1 MHSISQISIRIVA
14 VLFAGAIATT
24 AFAGTVDKRF
34 TYQGVLRVDGSMPA
48 FVFAT
53 FDLYRTE
60 TGGTSIAREFGGG
73 GGIVFLGDNGEFF
86 TELDFG
92 ETGDDGLPIFNGGD
106 LFLEIIISNEVL
118 TPRQRITPTP
128 IASSMPGVFPFG
140 NQLHL
145 GEAMDN
151 VLVGNGSQNT
161 NFTISNGNFTHN
173 NGNIT
178 LNNGNIAL
186 INGVVSATSSASSV
200 ASFSSTSTVG
210 AWIRLINTSAG
221 GSPWAIISTGS
232 LNGEGPGAL
241 VIADQSAGGGPRM
254 VINSNGNI
262 GIGVNDP
269 QEALHINGSVRSKTV
284 IIEGGADVAERYDI
298 ASPVGMETK
307 PGMVVSI
314 DPTNLG
320 KLMISDIAYDRKV
333 AGVISGADGVAPGLI
348 LGHDGTVADG
358 ETPVANVG
366 RVWCYVDA
374 DEGGPVTAG
383 DLLTTATTPGHA
395 MRVDDQARSQGA
407 VLGKAMSSLE
417 SGRGLVLVLVS
428 LQ

>member
-1 MHSISQISIRIVA
+1 MHLISQISIRIVSA
-14 VLFAGAIATT
+14 LFTAAIATT
-24 AFAGTVDKRF
+24 AFAEPVF
-34 TYQGVLRVDGSMPA
+34 TYQGVVELNGSAPA
-48 FVFAT
+48 NVFVVYE
-53 FDLYRTE
+53 LYRTE
-60 TGGTSIAREFGGG
+60 TGGTPIAFTIAGTIFPDE
-73 GGIVFLGDNGEFF
+73 NGQFVS
-86 TELDFG
+86 ELDFG
-92 ETGDDGLPIFNGGD
+92 ETGGDGLAIYNGD
-106 LFLEIIISNEVL
+106 VL
-118 TPRQRITPTP
+118 YLQVILGNVVQTPRQRITPTP
-128 IASSMPGVFPFG
+128 IALSMPGAFSI
-140 NQLHL
+140 NNELRL
-145 GEAMDN
+145 GESMSR
-151 VLVGNGSQNT
+151 VKLGNGSVNTGLTILSGDLSIVAPT
-161 NFTISNGNFTHN
+161 NFAATIVSESTIGTWLTLGNN
-173 NGNIT
+173 
-178 LNNGNIAL
+178 
-186 INGVVSATSSASSV
+186 
-200 ASFSSTSTVG
+200 
-210 AWIRLINTSAG
+210 SAG

-232 LNGEGPGAL
+232 ANGEGAGSFVL
-241 VIADQSAGGGPRM
+241 SDQSVGIPRM
-254 VINSNGNI
+254 VINSSGNV
-262 GIGVNDP
+262 GFGVTDP

-298 ASPVGMETK
+298 ASPIGMETK